1 MLQTLWIKFKKP
13 RYEHDINQTVV
24 TLNPAFFYDLR
35 FLCNCTFKFFF
46 LFQKVL
52 YSLIKDFF
60 FLMDYVKILLTKL
73 MDNGN
78 NLLPKYDCKHIS
90 FLSKFFFKT
99 LLWLFALYYIFFL
112 SSLLTHSIHNYYKC
126 HHFCFF
132 SYLPLFLACS
142 IIDKEYL

>member
-13 RYEHDINQTVV
+13 RYEHHINQTVV

-35 FLCNCTFKFFF
+35 FLCNCTLIFLF

-60 FLMDYVKILLTKL
+60 FLMDYVKIPLTKL
-73 MDNGN
+73 MDNGK

-90 FLSKFFFKT
+90 FLSKIFFKT
-99 LLWLFALYYIFFL
+99 LLWLFALYYTSFFCLAFWPIASTTTINATIFV
-112 SSLLTHSIHNYYKC
+112 SSVIC
-126 HHFCFF
+126 HCFW
-132 SYLPLFLACS
+132 LVQ
-142 IIDKEYL
+142 